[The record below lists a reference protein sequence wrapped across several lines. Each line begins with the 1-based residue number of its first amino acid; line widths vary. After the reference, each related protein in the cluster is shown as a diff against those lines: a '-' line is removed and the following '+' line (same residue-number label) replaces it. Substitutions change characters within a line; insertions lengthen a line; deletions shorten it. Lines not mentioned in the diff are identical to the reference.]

1 VEALKEAQP
10 PRSVQVRCSA
20 AMSSS
25 QPCHVLQLPGSKL
38 RRLQHM
44 APLEYHRLRET
55 ADRREMRHA
64 CKSWLE
70 KDSEIRDADRSF
82 LNDLSQHVRY
92 LSVSKGQSLVSTEEE
107 SVYVLRNGELSTER
121 GVRTVGQMVSTKECV
136 AATRCDL
143 LQFPGAV
150 IRKLLAQYPH
160 QRSILEQALG
170 GQLANM

>member
-1 VEALKEAQP
+1 
-10 PRSVQVRCSA
+10 
-20 AMSSS
+20 
-25 QPCHVLQLPGSKL
+25 
-38 RRLQHM
+38 M

-70 KDSEIRDADRSF
+70 KDSEIRDADRQF

-92 LSVSKGQSLVSTEEE
+92 LSVSKGQSLASNQEE
-107 SVYVLRNGELSTER
+107 SVYLLRNGKVSTER
-121 GVRTVGQMVSTKECV
+121 GVRTVGQMVPTRAKECV

-150 IRKLLAQYPH
+150 IRRLLAQYPH

-170 GQLANM
+170 GQLASM

>member
-1 VEALKEAQP
+1 
-10 PRSVQVRCSA
+10 
-20 AMSSS
+20 
-25 QPCHVLQLPGSKL
+25 
-38 RRLQHM
+38 M